1 MRDRRG
7 ERKKRTDKLRPR
19 EREREE
25 TKSKR
30 MGELAMEIGEGNI
43 GKKVKKDNKIK
54 IKERPRSLFYTT
66 F

>member
-7 ERKKRTDKLRPR
+7 ERKKRT
-19 EREREE
+19 E
-25 TKSKR
+25 TESKR
-30 MGELAMEIGEGNI
+30 MGELAREIREGNI
-43 GKKVKKDNKIK
+43 AKKVKKEIKIQ